1 MLRRSSG
8 FPGGLDQDVCWY
20 TELVVELADHIE
32 GQGSL
37 AVENFVNTG
46 AMADYPDQGTSVLA
60 LLLQA
65 EFDCIDGI
73 RKFDGMVFALI
84 GVD

>member
-1 MLRRSSG
+1 VLRPSSC

-20 TELVVELADHIE
+20 TKLAVELSDHIE
-32 GQGSL
+32 GQGAL

-65 EFDCIDGI
+65 EFDGIDRI